1 MIWVSKIAKH
11 MLRKYIPLVLLLLV
25 LANPAAGQTST
36 LITLNVRYDNP
47 LDDKDNWLYRR
58 DKVVELVMHYE
69 PAIFG
74 IQEGLLN
81 QVEFMDSS
89 LSEYTFTGIGREDGK
104 NKGEFCAVFYDTTKY
119 SLIKD
124 STFWLSE
131 NPDTISIG
139 WDAALERICTY
150 GLFECLRSK
159 KRIWV
164 FNTHFDHRGRLA
176 REKSAELILGHI
188 RQVNKENL
196 PVILMGDLNA
206 EPGEK
211 PIEILNTGLTD
222 ALEVSGKP
230 LYGPLGTF
238 NGFTERVMER
248 RIDYIFTQHL
258 DVLSYVHIDDRL
270 DDNRHISD
278 HLPVM
283 ITINYLP

>member
-1 MIWVSKIAKH
+1 
-11 MLRKYIPLVLLLLV
+11 MLRKYLLKALLLLV

-36 LITLNVRYDNP
+36 FITFNIRYDNP
-47 LDDKDNWLYRR
+47 RDDKNNWLYRR

-104 NKGEFCAVFYDTTKY
+104 NKGEFCAVFYDTTKF
-119 SLIKD
+119 SLIED

-131 NPDTISIG
+131 KPDTISIG

-150 GLFECLRSK
+150 GLFECLRSQE
-159 KRIWV
+159 RIWV
-164 FNTHFDHRGRLA
+164 FNTHFDHRGTLA

-188 RQVNKENL
+188 QRVNKENL
-196 PVILMGDLNA
+196 PVILMGDLNT

-211 PIEILNTGLTD
+211 PIEILKSGLTD
-222 ALEVSGKP
+222 ALEISGKP
-230 LYGPLGTF
+230 LYGPVGTF

-248 RIDYIFTQHL
+248 RIDYIFTQQL

-270 DDNRHISD
+270 DDNRQISD

-283 ITINYLP
+283 ITIKYKPKTAIQ

>member
-1 MIWVSKIAKH
+1 
-11 MLRKYIPLVLLLLV
+11 MLRKFLPLVLLLLV
-25 LANPAAGQTST
+25 PANPAAGQTST
-36 LITLNVRYDNP
+36 LITLNIRYDNP
-47 LDDKDNWLYRR
+47 RDDKNNWLYRR
-58 DKVVELVMHYE
+58 DKIVELVMHYE

-89 LSEYTFTGIGREDGK
+89 LSEYAFTGIGREDGK

-119 SLIKD
+119 FLIKD

-164 FNTHFDHRGRLA
+164 FNTHFDHQGNLA
-176 REKSAELILGHI
+176 REKSAELVLGHI
-188 RQVNKENL
+188 RRVNTENI

-211 PIEILNTGLTD
+211 PIEILKSGLTD
-222 ALEVSGKP
+222 ALEISGKP
-230 LYGPLGTF
+230 FYGPVGTF
-238 NGFTERVMER
+238 NGFTERVMDR

-283 ITINYLP
+283 ITINLDVLPSVNR